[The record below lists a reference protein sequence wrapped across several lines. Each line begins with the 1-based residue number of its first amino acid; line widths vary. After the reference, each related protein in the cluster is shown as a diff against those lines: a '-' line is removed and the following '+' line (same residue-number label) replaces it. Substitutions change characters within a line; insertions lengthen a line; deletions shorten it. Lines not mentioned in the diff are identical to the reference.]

1 MYLFHTFT
9 IMYIIYADAFC
20 FYLLCPS
27 LFHLTF
33 GYAESLSSWA
43 CEASLLETLETT
55 ARSETSNMRCIS
67 VHARSQ
73 SVWHK
78 CGGISACSCH
88 RDRDVVTARFK
99 SLTLR
104 SWSPKWQMAQT
115 SVDKGSKNPPAVPGW
130 VAKPWLKGMEL
141 RGTGNPGDSTQ
152 RNTMDEDAHLWL

>member
-1 MYLFHTFT
+1 MYLLHTFT
-9 IMYIIYADAFC
+9 IMYIIYTDAFC

-43 CEASLLETLETT
+43 

-67 VHARSQ
+67 VHARSHT
-73 SVWHK
+73 VWHK
-78 CGGISACSCH
+78 CGGTSACSCH

-99 SLTLR
+99 SLALR

-152 RNTMDEDAHLWL
+152 RITMDEDAHLWL